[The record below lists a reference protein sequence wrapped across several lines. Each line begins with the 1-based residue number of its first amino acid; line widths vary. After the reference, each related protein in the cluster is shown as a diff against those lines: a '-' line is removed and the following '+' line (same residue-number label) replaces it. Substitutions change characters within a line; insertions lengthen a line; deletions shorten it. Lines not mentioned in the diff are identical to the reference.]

1 MDPADQLKKEVSCPI
16 CLDYFRDPV
25 LIGCGHNF
33 CRQCI
38 SRTWGNLGMGP
49 CPQCR
54 AVSQSTPMRP
64 NCLLQTIVGLVR
76 QLHQNREKRA
86 APGKCPAHEEQLS
99 LFCMEDQRALCVLCT
114 MNFDH
119 LNHCIQPLEAARS
132 ETWVSECSLFSGSSS
147 QTLKEVSCESCLCP
161 VADPI
166 TPACNHSFCRVCV
179 ARSWSCP
186 TCKPVPKATL
196 WSPAVVFGELRE
208 LCDITKAEPD
218 PEELE
223 PHCTIHGSASPDS
236 CHDEA
241 RCTCIH
247 VTHAEELWD
256 PIWGFSYR
264 TKPPTSFQKVKEIVR
279 TERAKML
286 SEYRSLRM
294 LVQERKSLNISRL
307 DSMLHSIVR
316 KERKAL
322 RDQHDSFT
330 SIFSS
335 IRLSKI
341 ERCLHGRADA
351 TYHQADIGPTLSA
364 STNKKERTCLR
375 VGKKKMS
382 SSSSDSDLGAEGP
395 VYYGGSMKGSTTL
408 WKKSTLSNTPWLP
421 HEPEWSY
428 ASAFPSGTSM

>member
-1 MDPADQLKKEVSCPI
+1 MSPS
-16 CLDYFRDPV
+16 
-25 LIGCGHNF
+25 
-33 CRQCI
+33 
-38 SRTWGNLGMGP
+38 S
-49 CPQCR
+49 
-54 AVSQSTPMRP
+54 S
-64 NCLLQTIVGLVR
+64 
-76 QLHQNREKRA
+76 
-86 APGKCPAHEEQLS
+86 APGTARKRLVAQQREQELRSALHKGSRRDTPGAGVRRLFRAPGLSFARPSPQQGRPAAVE
-99 LFCMEDQRALCVLCT
+99 CQRIWRLCGDPPKL
-114 MNFDH
+114 
-119 LNHCIQPLEAARS
+119 PLPPQ
-132 ETWVSECSLFSGSSS
+132 VSECSLFSGSSS

-335 IRLSKI
+335 IRLSKQI